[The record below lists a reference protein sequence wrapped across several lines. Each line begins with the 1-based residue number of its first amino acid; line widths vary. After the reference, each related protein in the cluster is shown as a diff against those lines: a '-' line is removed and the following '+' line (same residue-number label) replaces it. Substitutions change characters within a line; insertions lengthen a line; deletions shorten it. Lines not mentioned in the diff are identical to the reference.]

1 MTTLRFRPLLLAVT
15 IALLAGTGVAS
26 AGTYTSHWYCP
37 RGASIYWGIFGYWCE
52 DGTLSGVQ
60 PYRCKSGPGQARG
73 TWNDSSLTPDQLCM
87 QQNSTEP
94 EPVSVIPWDIH
105 FK

>member
-1 MTTLRFRPLLLAVT
+1 MTTLRFKPLLLALA

-26 AGTYTSHWYCP
+26 AGPYDNHRYCP
-37 RGASIYWGIFGYWCE
+37 RGASLYWGIFGYWCE

-60 PYRCKSGPGQARG
+60 PFNCKSGPGQATG
-73 TWNDSSLTPDQLCM
+73 TWNNSSLTPDQLCM
-87 QQNSTEP
+87 QQSSTEP
-94 EPVSVIPWDIH
+94 EPVSEWP